1 MRQSA
6 FIIENKKTD
15 TNTNKKKYSEWL
27 KVQSKFKKLTGKH
40 RDVVQLKGFWRR
52 YKLHAKKKLSL
63 HKSAIQATGG
73 GQQPEPPSQEDL
85 KVINLC
91 ATDFIVERN
100 TFDSDGVNENM
111 EKIYD
116 CASDTQKDKHNST
129 NYDTELNEGED
140 MDEIETENKNRVH
153 IHKENRAE
161 QNNDSNEKIKTHPPR
176 RRYQK
181 TENSHK
187 GIILSS
193 NLDLKKR
200 RRELMEEE
208 HALKIKYQQQEITHQ
223 HQRHKLEIAIL
234 LLEKEKKE
242 LELKKVKNSLE

>member
-181 TENSHK
+181 TE
-187 GIILSS
+187 L
-193 NLDLKKR
+193 
-200 RRELMEEE
+200 
-208 HALKIKYQQQEITHQ
+208 
-223 HQRHKLEIAIL
+223 
-234 LLEKEKKE
+234 
-242 LELKKVKNSLE
+242 VF

>member
-111 EKIYD
+111 
-116 CASDTQKDKHNST
+116 
-129 NYDTELNEGED
+129 GED